1 MRQRQGA
8 NFCSLFMT
16 GVPQAPAKWMR
27 QRQELNF
34 SHSRRQ
40 RLETQ
45 FPTLWVSKLTPK
57 QFSDWG
63 YYNCD
68 YIGLKNDSSKQLR
81 LK

>member
-1 MRQRQGA
+1 
-8 NFCSLFMT
+8 MT
-16 GVPQAPAKWMR
+16 GVSQALAEWVR

-45 FPTLWVSKLTPK
+45 FPTLWVSKLTLK
-57 QFSDWG
+57 QFSDSG

-68 YIGLKNDSSKQLR
+68 YISLKNGSLE
-81 LK
+81 